1 MDWMLRDE
9 CGLLYDRI
17 AWALGFY
24 NMVREGLIP
33 LPFLFAL
40 GKMMRN
46 NEDSRDYE
54 NSVKWKRI
62 VEIGKNGELPWPDRS

>member
-1 MDWMLRDE
+1 MLRDE

-24 NMVREGLIP
+24 NMVRERLMP

-40 GKMMRN
+40 GII
-46 NEDSRDYE
+46 YE
-54 NSVKWKRI
+54 
-62 VEIGKNGELPWPDRS
+62 EL